1 MGDYNDN
8 SRNESKYDHLDPEQ
22 RIAMLKAQKEKE
34 KQKEIAEKEMAM
46 KMAIEANRAEQ
57 RRKSGDTTNRAKA
70 IAFDIDITSDKI
82 EPKNMKVR
90 GGPGSSGAA
99 TPADSEHAPSSQKS
113 NQSVVTNYP
122 SSRRTPTQEME
133 NPSRSRD
140 GTPNSLENISTKSN
154 PSTSAKK
161 GWGPP
166 VDGKEILQAR
176 ARGLSGLMSPDSTA
190 DEGSDQ
196 NPTPKTTATTTTAGG
211 VGGEEENDEVM
222 KRIESKRRSQL
233 EVRHQAKEVLSKLR
247 EQRQMQAAKIRQ
259 QQQEK
264 QKEQFQQSA
273 SSSIKR
279 TISPLR
285 VRALESLSSAETT
298 KESTAK
304 STAEKSSGTPQR
316 ISLVERMKEKRES
329 EAKQRSRSQSPAIV
343 ATPPPQQV
351 KQNSRS
357 NSFTGQEEKDTSG
370 EHDQIHQN
378 KLNAIEELSEELE
391 DTLRTWLDH
400 QKRGVTVRKKPPS
413 VSKME
418 PTPSI
423 VVAPQKGSSNIKS
436 EFKDEFESDG
446 GFDSGFESD
455 GNNNGHGKHVH
466 EEDDIGVYKTINNN
480 RDERKKLYDHDD
492 IEEHLMSP
500 SYQEDVI
507 SPYDINK
514 PLKGKYM
521 DEDVEVVGMQCMLA
535 KALMGDDGD

>member
-1 MGDYNDN
+1 MSEYSDN
-8 SRNESKYDHLDPEQ
+8 SRHESKYDHLDPEQ
-22 RIAMLKAQKEKE
+22 RIAMLKSQKEKE

-70 IAFDIDITSDKI
+70 IAFDIDITSDKT

-90 GGPGSSGAA
+90 GGGSGPGSSGAA
-99 TPADSEHAPSSQKS
+99 TPSDSEHQQPSSQKS

-122 SSRRTPTQEME
+122 SSRRTPTQEIE
-133 NPSRSRD
+133 SSSNNRSRD

-154 PSTSAKK
+154 PSTSGKK

-176 ARGLSGLMSPDSTA
+176 ARGLSGLMSPDA
-190 DEGSDQ
+190 DEGSE
-196 NPTPKTTATTTTAGG
+196 NPTPKTATTTAGDG
-211 VGGEEENDEVM
+211 EENDEVM

-304 STAEKSSGTPQR
+304 STAEKSGTPQR

-329 EAKQRSRSQSPAIV
+329 ESKQRSRSQSPAIV

-357 NSFTGQEEKDTSG
+357 NSFTGQEEKDTS

-400 QKRGVTVRKKPPS
+400 QKRGVTVRKKPS
-413 VSKME
+413 VAKML
-418 PTPSI
+418 PTAPTA
-423 VVAPQKGSSNIKS
+423 VAPQKGPSASQS

-455 GNNNGHGKHVH
+455 GNNNGHVKHVH

-535 KALMGDDGD
+535 KALMGDDDD